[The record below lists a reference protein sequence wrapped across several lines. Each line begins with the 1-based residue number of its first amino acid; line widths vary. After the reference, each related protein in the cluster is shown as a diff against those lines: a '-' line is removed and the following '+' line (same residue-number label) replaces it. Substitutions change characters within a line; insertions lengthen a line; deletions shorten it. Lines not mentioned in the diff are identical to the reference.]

1 MHNALNEKL
10 VRNREKEKVI
20 VINIIPKIPYK
31 NMFSIF
37 NYKFQGEY
45 VKDKNI
51 LRNTTKVSNRDK
63 RKSHCHY

>member
-31 NMFSIF
+31 NMFSLF
-37 NYKFQGEY
+37 NYKIPRG
-45 VKDKNI
+45 I
-51 LRNTTKVSNRDK
+51 
-63 RKSHCHY
+63 C